1 MSLHSYSKVWI
12 HLIWSTLNKEKIID
26 KNSAIKISDFIANYC
41 KSQSIY
47 LKTIFINPDHVH
59 VLLDLPT
66 NISIEDLAKLLKGS
80 SSHWVNKER
89 IINPKF
95 NWARGYGVFSVSQ
108 SSLDKVVKYIQNQEE
123 HHRLKSF
130 TEEYQE
136 FIEKYGIKYVKG
148 EE

>member
-12 HLIWSTLNKEKIID
+12 HLIWSTLNKEKVID
-26 KNSAIKISDFIANYC
+26 KNSAIKISDFISNYC
-41 KSQSIY
+41 KSKSIY
-47 LKTIFINPDHVH
+47 LKTIFINPEHVH
-59 VLLDLPT
+59 ALLDLPT

-89 IINPKF
+89 IINSKF
-95 NWARGYGVFSVSQ
+95 NWAKGYGVFSVSQ
-108 SSLDKVVKYIQNQEE
+108 SNLDKVVKYIQNQEE

-136 FIEKYGIKYVKG
+136 FIEKYGMRFYK
-148 EE
+148 ED